1 MQKYKIYLLLSMA
14 NRHWQVRPSL
24 AGVSILLC
32 LWVCARTARFRE
44 TCSLLPTHTRTFL
57 AKPAL
62 FSDAR
67 VLVVDV
73 FADRIPQDAKDE
85 YKIAGAPDR
94 DKLLLEYKARIDK
107 MTPVSVRERML
118 GALWG
123 TVAGDALGMVTD
135 GSVRNPFLVSK
146 HMLPTHAC
154 EADSLRCA

>member
-1 MQKYKIYLLLSMA
+1 M
-14 NRHWQVRPSL
+14 
-24 AGVSILLC
+24 
-32 LWVCARTARFRE
+32 
-44 TCSLLPTHTRTFL
+44 
-57 AKPAL
+57 
-62 FSDAR
+62 
-67 VLVVDV
+67 
-73 FADRIPQDAKDE
+73 
-85 YKIAGAPDR
+85 
-94 DKLLLEYKARIDK
+94 LLEFKARIDK